1 MENITQIKLTRSWN
15 YSIYTILLSWHSQ
28 NGGGGELAFKSSTNY
43 ICFYLKHFY
52 PIQNVVDHYIYDRRR
67 KYKWIS
73 HPEFC
78 KKLRALYSVDAL
90 CQEIGGYQLSW
101 NVHIKPRYEVN
112 IITNKYSLAVE
123 KTKELLT
130 SRMFTI

>member
-1 MENITQIKLTRSWN
+1 M
-15 YSIYTILLSWHSQ
+15 Y
-28 NGGGGELAFKSSTNY
+28 A
-43 ICFYLKHFY
+43 
-52 PIQNVVDHYIYDRRR
+52 RRR

-101 NVHIKPRYEVN
+101 NVQIMQKPRYEVN
-112 IITNKYSLAVE
+112 IIANKYSLAVE